1 MNNQED
7 GKDEIVSNKM
17 DGILRPHGN
26 FDWGKIW
33 SIEPWWFWGTQFW
46 DNPRSLLVSSHRTG
60 WMCQAVKSVHQ
71 VCSPCEVGICK
82 VFEKKKTCQTHSTNQ
97 GDVVPWRIATANS
110 LVPCSPRLQSEEH
123 ALDWKLPPAPRAGG
137 SSGVLDASCSHLVDA
152 TWRERCSWTH
162 PIIPSHWRVPKLQGI
177 GLQLPRIPATS
188 RSDWRSWEW
197 ETLDA
202 EWIWCGSYISILVCL
217 FCHQKFGSSFYFI

>member
-82 VFEKKKTCQTHSTNQ
+82 VFEKKKNMSNALNKSRGCGTMEDCNGKQPRPVQSSAAKRRARAWLETAASTSR
-97 GDVVPWRIATANS
+97 WRFFRGAGCKLFSSCGCNLARKMLMNS
-110 LVPCSPRLQSEEH
+110 
-123 ALDWKLPPAPRAGG
+123 
-137 SSGVLDASCSHLVDA
+137 SH
-152 TWRERCSWTH
+152 H
-162 PIIPSHWRVPKLQGI
+162 PIPLK
-177 GLQLPRIPATS
+177 
-188 RSDWRSWEW
+188 
-197 ETLDA
+197 
-202 EWIWCGSYISILVCL
+202 
-217 FCHQKFGSSFYFI
+217 SS